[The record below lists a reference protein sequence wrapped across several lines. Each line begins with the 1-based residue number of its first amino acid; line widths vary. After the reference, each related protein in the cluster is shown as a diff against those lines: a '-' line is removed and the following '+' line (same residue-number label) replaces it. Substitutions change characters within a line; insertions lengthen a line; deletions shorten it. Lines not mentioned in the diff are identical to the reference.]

1 MEVRRTVRLKDEHG
15 RPVTFDYLA
24 DIEYNKNNYAV
35 MLPLTGEEYVYIFR
49 INPGSRPSQ
58 RDRYLP
64 VDSRAELEAVYG
76 IFKERYR
83 DEFTFE

>member
-1 MEVRRTVRLKDEHG
+1 MR
-15 RPVTFDYLA
+15 F
-24 DIEYNKNNYAV
+24 
-35 MLPLTGEEYVYIFR
+35 VYIFR